1 MIALPGICVCRK
13 LVSCTTT
20 QLLYVQA
27 WMQHHST
34 AVITAVVHA
43 HAHAHAPCCQ
53 HTTVDMLATLALRS
67 FGFHFLSLA
76 NNHILDYCTQ
86 GLEETRQ
93 VSAGL
98 GAPAVSC

>member
-1 MIALPGICVCRK
+1 
-13 LVSCTTT
+13 
-20 QLLYVQA
+20 
-27 WMQHHST
+27 
-34 AVITAVVHA
+34 
-43 HAHAHAPCCQ
+43 
-53 HTTVDMLATLALRS
+53 LALRS